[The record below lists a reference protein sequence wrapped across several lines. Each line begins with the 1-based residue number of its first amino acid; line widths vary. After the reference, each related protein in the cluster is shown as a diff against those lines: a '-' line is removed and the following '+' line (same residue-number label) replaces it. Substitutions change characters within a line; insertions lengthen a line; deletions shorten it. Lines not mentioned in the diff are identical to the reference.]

1 MQYIIF
7 LYFRLLY
14 LIILNENTKQ
24 DNLYTIAF
32 YNLENLFD
40 IYDDPDTMDD
50 DFTPEGK
57 KKWNVKRYNRK
68 LKKLSSVIS
77 QIGTNF
83 SFTAP
88 VIVGLAEVEN
98 LQVVTDLVNRKELQA
113 YNYGIAHFDSPDER
127 GIDVALIYQKEHFE
141 FIDSE
146 AITLYLYQENGD
158 RDYTRDVLLV
168 KGNLNGELIYFIVNH
183 WPSRR
188 KGTNETEHR
197 RIKAATLNN
206 VIISQIKSQTENPKI
221 IILGDFNDNPTSKSI
236 KHYLVTDD
244 FHNPFESIYDKGR
257 GTSIHDNNWYL
268 FDQIIFSRNLFDS
281 KPNSHIFKYAEIFD
295 EHFLKQWKGKR
306 KGNPFRTYIG
316 KWHQGGFSD
325 HFPVF
330 IGLEKN

>member
-1 MQYIIF
+1 MSD
-7 LYFRLLY
+7 
-14 LIILNENTKQ
+14 NTKQ

-40 IYDDPDTMDD
+40 IYDNSNTLDG
-50 DFTPEGK
+50 DFTPKGK
-57 KKWNVKRYNRK
+57 KKWNAKRYNRK
-68 LKKLSSVIS
+68 LQKMSSVIS
-77 QIGTNF
+77 QIGTDN

-98 LQVVTDLVNRKELQA
+98 LQVITDLINTKVLQEF
-113 YNYGIAHFDSPDER
+113 NYGIAHFDSPDER

-146 AITLYLYQENGD
+146 TVTLYIYQETGE

-168 KGNLNGELIYFIVNH
+168 KGKLKGELIHFMVNH

-188 KGTNETEHR
+188 KGVEETEPK
-197 RIKAATLNN
+197 RIEAATLNQE
-206 VIISQIKSQTENPKI
+206 IIAKIKLEIENPKVI
-221 IILGDFNDNPTSKSI
+221 IMGDFNDGPTSTSI
-236 KHYLVTDD
+236 KQHLVTSE
-244 FHNPFESIYDKGR
+244 FYNPFESIIDKGQ
-257 GTSIHDNNWYL
+257 GSLKYNDDWFL
-268 FDQIIFSRNLFDS
+268 FDQIIISKNFFDEQ
-281 KPNSHIFKYAEIFD
+281 PNANVFKHAEIFS

-325 HFPVF
+325 HFPVY
-330 IGLEKN
+330 IELEYKT

>member
-1 MQYIIF
+1 
-7 LYFRLLY
+7 
-14 LIILNENTKQ
+14 LNDASNP
-24 DNLYTIAF
+24 NYNYTIAF

-40 IYDDPDTMDD
+40 IYDDPDTLDD

-57 KKWNVKRYNRK
+57 KKWNAKRYRRK

-77 QIGTNF
+77 QVGTDT

-98 LQVVTDLVNRKELQA
+98 LQVVTDLVNTEALQE

-127 GIDVALIYQKEHFE
+127 GIDVALLYQKEYFE
-141 FIDSE
+141 FIDAE
-146 AITLYLYQENGD
+146 TIPLYLYQEDGE

-168 KGNLNGELIYFIVNH
+168 KGKLNGELIHFIVNH

-197 RIKAATLNN
+197 RIKAAALNQE
-206 VIISQIKSQTENPKI
+206 IITKIKDTFEKPKI
-221 IILGDFNDNPTSKSI
+221 IIMGDFNDDPTSTSI
-236 KHYLVTDD
+236 KQHLVTDE
-244 FHNPFESIYDKGR
+244 FYNPFESIIDKGQ
-257 GTSIHDNNWYL
+257 GSLKYNDDWFL
-268 FDQIIFSRNLFDS
+268 FDQIIFSRNFFDNHD
-281 KPNSHIFKYAEIFD
+281 KTHVFKQAEVYND
-295 EHFLKQWKGKR
+295 HFLKEWKGKR

-325 HFPVF
+325 HFPVYISLF
-330 IGLEKN
+330 KESK